1 MVTFTILVTLAWFN
15 PGDAD
20 STGFR
25 ISHLDGKALPF
36 KTDAQCME
44 HVDENHKAIRDF
56 ISNYYK
62 GKAVAVDII
71 CEGHTS
77 S

>member
-1 MVTFTILVTLAWFN
+1 VVTFTILVTLAWFN

-20 STGFR
+20 SNAFR
-25 ISHLDGKALPF
+25 ISHLNDRPLSF
-36 KTDAQCME
+36 KTDVQCME
-44 HVDENHKAIRDF
+44 HVDENHQVIRNF
-56 ISNYYK
+56 VNNFYR